1 MHQHLECIVA
11 FCRKWRNVTPNSV
24 TLRLLFA
31 DEAGAIQFKTARR
44 MQFVDRNLVSD
55 YHSYS
60 SLTRTIF
67 TVPIP
72 HIRQMAAVADNK
84 HQQSGDEVANHYLHS
99 WICISV
105 SVLKILRKIFPHI
118 KAGISQSTKATNEYA
133 TFMAG
138 SGIHRLHWS
147 TMHRSILRNH
157 KGINSRIQTFIQ
169 ATYQEMR

>member
-1 MHQHLECIVA
+1 M
-11 FCRKWRNVTPNSV
+11 WRLIQWRYACFSPTRRALSN
-24 TLRLLFA
+24 LRQPA
-31 DEAGAIQFKTARR
+31 
-44 MQFVDRNLVSD
+44 VCNLSTEIWFRITT
-55 YHSYS
+55 H
-60 SLTRTIF
+60 
-67 TVPIP
+67 IP
-72 HIRQMAAVADNK
+72 HWLVRYSQFQPDIRQMAAVADNK